1 MKQIL
6 VLLATGG
13 LWFGISSCSNA
24 PTDPGATAMLA
35 HSVNGAAGQMPAF
48 YDDEVFI
55 VNTKE
60 EPENA
65 TENLAKNQ
73 SLTEIYTTKDLD
85 EEQDFFPVLDA
96 IPGDAFNPLWEQ
108 ILIVFNPGFAPHQFT
123 NEEDVEAAAEG
134 ANPEI
139 TLIDTE
145 EIYRCSVVAKP

>member
-1 MKQIL
+1 MYWSAFVPL
-6 VLLATGG
+6 
-13 LWFGISSCSNA
+13 
-24 PTDPGATAMLA
+24 PGESM
-35 HSVNGAAGQMPAF
+35 
-48 YDDEVFI
+48 
-55 VNTKE
+55 
-60 EPENA
+60 
-65 TENLAKNQ
+65 
-73 SLTEIYTTKDLD
+73 
-85 EEQDFFPVLDA
+85 LDA